1 MELVTVQSFDN
12 YFTANIFL
20 TRLQSD
26 GIECWLKDEN
36 TVTIDPILCNA
47 IGGIKIVV
55 KKEEEDKVIK
65 LLRAYHIEYMLSAT
79 CPECGSNSFSHITK
93 PKTTNYLTAI
103 LTWLFSSY
111 AVALEYVYKCENCGY
126 ECDTLPDAKGE
137 VMEES
142 DREQNMAE

>member
-26 GIECWLKDEN
+26 GVECWLKDEN
-36 TVTIDPILCNA
+36 TVTIDPMLSNA
-47 IGGIKIVV
+47 IGGIKIIV
-55 KKEEEDKVIK
+55 KKEDENKVIK

-79 CPECGSNSFSHITK
+79 CPECGSNCFTQITK
-93 PKTTNYLTAI
+93 PKPTNYLTAI

-111 AVALEYVYKCENCGY
+111 AVALEYIYKCGNCGY
-126 ECDTLPDAKGE
+126 ECETLPDAMGE
-137 VMEES
+137 VVEENNP
-142 DREQNMAE
+142 EENLNQ